1 METVKINQ
9 IKDDILEITYHDE
22 KLAINLTKELSIDE
36 SQMNSQLRDSPS
48 NYAFLCTLRDKAIR
62 KRDKLE
68 KERDT
73 IFSELW
79 LYYKDSNNKLTNDYA
94 SHKATTNS
102 RYQCADKAYQKAAY
116 QANQLISVCR
126 AFESRERILQTLSA
140 NLRKQQ

>member
-62 KRDKLE
+62 KRDKI
-68 KERDT
+68 K
-73 IFSELW
+73 I
-79 LYYKDSNNKLTNDYA
+79 
-94 SHKATTNS
+94 
-102 RYQCADKAYQKAAY
+102 
-116 QANQLISVCR
+116 LITS
-126 AFESRERILQTLSA
+126 
-140 NLRKQQ
+140 

>member
-73 IFSELW
+73 VSSELW

-102 RYQCADKAYQKAAY
+102 RYQYADKAY

>member
-1 METVKINQ
+1 MEKVKISQ
-9 IKDDILEITYHDE
+9 IKDNTLEIALQGKKMMID
-22 KLAINLTKELSIDE
+22 LTQELSINEDL
-36 SQMNSQLRDSPS
+36 MNSQLRDSPS

-68 KERDT
+68 KQRDVV
-73 IFSELW
+73 FSELW
-79 LYYKDSNNKLTNDYA
+79 LYYKDSNSKLSNDYA

-102 RYQCADKAYQKAAY
+102 RYKSADKDYQRAAY